1 VESAEPDAGRPA
13 AGAAKGAAKGSLSRR
28 TLLGGAALGATGA
41 VLAAC
46 GGASSSGTTTTS
58 TSRPVGKVGVPPNP
72 KAAVGSDQL
81 PQFDHI
87 VVVMMENHSFDNL
100 LGTLG
105 RGDGLTLVA
114 SGTPHAT
121 NPDGN
126 GHLVHSFRMPN
137 VCQLKDKP
145 AQNWNASHTQY
156 ANGTNQGFVISDSGP
171 VAMGYWTDADMPF
184 INSLAR
190 TFPLADRYFSSVMA
204 QTYPNRRYLM
214 AGTSL
219 GQITNTLPSP
229 LPPNGTI
236 FDQLNAHGIS
246 WKNYYSSLPT
256 VGIFISLLAKPAMT
270 ANLANIQSFYTD
282 CAAGS
287 LPAFCIVDP
296 DFDKQSEE
304 NPQDIQYG
312 DAFLA
317 GVVNAAMSG
326 PKWSKTLLVWCY
338 DEHGGYY
345 DHVPPPAAVTPDDVP
360 PTLTAKDVPGQ
371 FNRLGFRVPAGLVSP
386 YAKKN
391 YVSHS
396 VYDHTS
402 VLKLV
407 ETKWNLPAM
416 TRRDAAANDLLDM
429 VDFNASPGFL
439 KPPTLSTAANPA
451 VGAGCLTTG
460 PGVIPPPSA
469 VTAVKT

>member
-1 VESAEPDAGRPA
+1 MGAVGPDAGRNPLTT
-13 AGAAKGAAKGSLSRR
+13 GPGRLSRR
-28 TLLGGAALGATGA
+28 ALLGGAAVGATGA

-46 GGASSSGTTTTS
+46 GGGAPSSTTTTAS
-58 TSRPVGKVGVPPNP
+58 TPPTGKVGIPPNP
-72 KAAVGSDQL
+72 QAPIGSDQR

-87 VVVMMENHSFDNL
+87 VVVMMENHSFDNI

-105 RGDGLTLVA
+105 RGDGLSL
-114 SGTPHAT
+114 GPNGGPRAT
-121 NPDGN
+121 NPDRQ
-126 GHLVHSFRMPN
+126 GHLVHSFHMPS
-137 VCQLKDKP
+137 VCQLKGKP

-156 ANGTNQGFVISDSGP
+156 AKGTNQGFVISDSGP
-171 VAMGYWTDADMPF
+171 VAMGYWTDADLPF
-184 INSLAR
+184 TNSLAR
-190 TFPLADRYFSSVMA
+190 TFPVADRYFASVMA

-256 VGIFISLLAKPAMT
+256 LGIFISLLAKPSMT
-270 ANLANIQSFYTD
+270 ANLANISGFYAD
-282 CAAGS
+282 CASGS
-287 LPAFCIVDP
+287 LPAFCLVDP
-296 DFDKQSEE
+296 DFEKQSEE

-312 DAFLA
+312 DTFLA

-345 DHVPPPAAVTPDDVP
+345 DHVPPPSAVTPDDVP
-360 PTLTAKDVPGQ
+360 PTLTANDVPGQ
-371 FNRLGFRVPAGLVSP
+371 FNRFGFRVPAGLVSP

-391 YVSHS
+391 YVSHTI
-396 VYDHTS
+396 YDHTS

-416 TRRDAAANDLLDM
+416 TRRDAGANDLLDM
-429 VDFNASPGFL
+429 VDFNASPEFL
-439 KPPTLSTAANPA
+439 HPPALSAAVNPA
-451 VGAGCLTTG
+451 VEAGCLTTG

-469 VTAVKT
+469 VTTVKT